1 MQRACAV
8 RTPDMVA
15 RARALWAQGLS
26 LTAIAERLNTSRP
39 TIKRALAGVAK
50 PRADRMTPAI
60 RAEIHRMH
68 AEGMPKT
75 QIARAVGFAE
85 SYVRSVLDDDAEQS
99 AAAGAAHRE
108 GGNIPRVAPP
118 ALPPNSTELASG
130 RMARPE
136 ISSIVSKVIGDRH
149 AREHAA
155 RIKAAHERAP
165 VVRKFSN
172 GPFRIG
178 VHRQR
183 MQELDK

>member
-85 SYVRSVLDDDAEQS
+85 SYVRSVLDDDAEQR

-118 ALPPNSTELASG
+118 ALPPNSLALSLTQRG
-130 RMARPE
+130 MRPE
-136 ISSIVSKVIGDRH
+136 VAVMVARQWQERRH
-149 AREHAA
+149 AQEHGG
-155 RIKAAHERAP
+155 R
-165 VVRKFSN
+165 
-172 GPFRIG
+172 
-178 VHRQR
+178 RQ
-183 MQELDK
+183 